1 MDDSPPGDSIPGD
14 QATQSLVL
22 QDTELHEPHDA
33 DASPAASSQ
42 SGLLAAAP
50 PHTAGST
57 PSMESLMRATGPRL
71 TISEERRRSLSDSS
85 PGIPTLGPKFTH
97 IMHYIIRVLKSWPR
111 LMAVHGLSQLPP
123 FIHTLQLTERIPTP
137 LVDCLTL
144 VKMWADYTEA
154 SASLVQRT
162 VLQEHSSYTASG
174 DILAAAQALLILLI
188 ILFFGFRDDQVIDH
202 SSGAQ
207 LLIDVWEVKQNLAAT
222 GLFLEAEIDH
232 RLPSWKDWAIVSAKR
247 RTILNL
253 HHLEYSWSLLH
264 GYPPLTCLE
273 LGPFPAP
280 TARYLWHQ
288 TDEATWI
295 TNYMQWLRLW
305 KDGVYRTAELFHVKR
320 GEPLDERGE
329 LWLAETDELGVM
341 LMAEVNAVA
350 GVDE

>member
-1 MDDSPPGDSIPGD
+1 
-14 QATQSLVL
+14 
-22 QDTELHEPHDA
+22 
-33 DASPAASSQ
+33 
-42 SGLLAAAP
+42 
-50 PHTAGST
+50 
-57 PSMESLMRATGPRL
+57 MESLMRATGPRL

-162 VLQEHSSYTASG
+162 VLQEVRRILQEHSSYTASG

-247 RTILNL
+247 Q
-253 HHLEYSWSLLH
+253 
-264 GYPPLTCLE
+264 

-305 KDGVYRTAELFHVKR
+305 KDGVYRTAELFHVER